1 MSSMLGPG
9 ASMSDQDHWD
19 ELASTEAD
27 DAEPSAAPAQ
37 PAQPATRIG
46 RFALLERI
54 GAGAMGEVFAAYDEQ
69 LDRKVALKIVHP
81 AVEASPTSQARLLR
95 EARALARLSHPN
107 VVTVFDSG
115 LHDGKVFIAMEFVR
129 GKTLQAWLGE
139 APRAWD
145 AILEVFVAVGR
156 GLEAMHEL
164 GLVHRDFKPS
174 NVLIDERGR
183 PRLIDFGIV
192 GDLERLEAD
201 APEPAEAGVAVFDRL
216 DRLTRTGAMVGTPRY
231 MSPEQFQGCGVSTAS
246 DQFSFCV
253 ALFEALYQRSP
264 FGGDALHSLI
274 AAVLDGRIDTP
285 PHSDDVPRELG
296 AVVLRGLQR
305 QPDARW
311 SGMTE
316 LLGVLGTV
324 LAGYQR
330 GIDDPGARRSQRSIG
345 TMLVAA
351 MVGVL
356 TCVLA
361 LVGAGSVELSPTT
374 TLVID
379 IAVLAITAALVYV
392 LRARWWAYARA
403 RTYIGLFFLVL
414 TTYTAQNFVSI
425 LTGRSLHDTVLA
437 DAVFL
442 TITCY
447 FAALLLGPALL
458 VCGTWAALCT
468 TLILVD
474 PPRFFAYFTAANVG
488 TVLISALLASLRTR
502 PTPSVLGLASSASAS
517 RTDGVSRPRSGT
529 TMPRGQKGS
538 KQS

>member
-1 MSSMLGPG
+1 MLSPG

-19 ELASTEAD
+19 ELAATEAD

-37 PAQPATRIG
+37 PAQPAQPAATRIG

-81 AVEASPTSQARLLR
+81 SIEASPTSQARLLR

-139 APRAWD
+139 SPRSWE

-164 GLVHRDFKPS
+164 GLVHRDLKPS

-192 GDLERLEAD
+192 GDLERPEAD
-201 APEPAEAGVAVFDRL
+201 APEPAEDGAAAVVDRL
-216 DRLTRTGAMVGTPRY
+216 DRLTRTGAMIGTPRY

-253 ALFEALYQRSP
+253 VLFEALYQRSP
-264 FGGDALHSLI
+264 FGSDGLHSLI

-285 PHSDDVPRELG
+285 PRSADVPRELG

-305 QPDARW
+305 QPGARW
-311 SGMTE
+311 PGMTE
-316 LLGVLGTV
+316 LLDVLGTV
-324 LAGYQR
+324 LASYEHGV
-330 GIDDPGARRSQRSIG
+330 DDASARRSQRRIG
-345 TMLVAA
+345 SMLIAA
-351 MVGVL
+351 MVAVL
-356 TCVLA
+356 TCGLA
-361 LVGAGSVELSPTT
+361 LVGAGSIELSSTT
-374 TLVID
+374 TLAID
-379 IAVLAITAALVYV
+379 IAVLAITAVLMFV
-392 LRARWWAYARA
+392 LRSRWRVHARA
-403 RTYIGLFFLVL
+403 RTYIGVFFLIL
-414 TTYTAQNFVSI
+414 TTYTAQNLVSI
-425 LTGRSLHDTVLA
+425 LTDRSLYDTVLGN
-437 DAVFL
+437 AVFL
-442 TITCY
+442 AVILC
-447 FAALLLGPALL
+447 FAAPLLGRALLL
-458 VCGTWAALCT
+458 CGAWAALVT
-468 TLILVD
+468 ALIVID
-474 PPRFFAYFTAANVG
+474 PPRYFAYFTAGNVG
-488 TVLISALLASLRTR
+488 ATLISVVFVSLRNRTASTVLE
-502 PTPSVLGLASSASAS
+502 LASSPSAS
-517 RTDGVSRPRSGT
+517 RTDGTSRSRSGAADR
-529 TMPRGQKGS
+529 PSRG
-538 KQS
+538 